1 MTAIL
6 TAWVFEPSVLAGV
19 ALTALAYMALTLL
32 TGRRG
37 RPPGTGRIVAFML
50 GLLLLLLALL
60 SPLDLL
66 ADGYLLSAHMIQHLL
81 LLAAVPP
88 LLLLGVPRWVWRA
101 VVATRPGDLA
111 ERLLGQPLVA
121 FLLYTAAL
129 TVWHLP
135 PYYDAALDDERVH
148 IVEHLCFLLAATIF
162 WWVALAPLPERDR
175 PGPLGRVLYLFAA
188 GIPNTV
194 VAAALTFAP
203 QPLYAPYVA
212 PVDSRGL
219 LPLIR
224 QGWGLTALGDQQLA
238 GVLMWIPMGLL
249 LSGLALLILIRAL
262 DGPPAARSRGRAGA
276 EPRAL
281 PLH

>member
-19 ALTALAYMALTLL
+19 ALTALAYVALTLL
-32 TGRRG
+32 AGRRG
-37 RPPGTGRIVAFML
+37 RPLGAGQIAAFAL
-50 GLLLLLLALL
+50 GLTLLLVALL

-66 ADGYLLSAHMIQHLL
+66 ADGYLLSAHMLQHLL

-88 LLLLGVPRWVWRA
+88 LLLLGIPGWVWRA
-101 VVATRPGDLA
+101 VVATPPGDLA
-111 ERLLGQPLVA
+111 ERLLGRPIVA
-121 FLLYTAAL
+121 FTFYAVTIA
-129 TVWHLP
+129 VWHLP
-135 PYYDAALDDERVH
+135 PCYDAALNDERVH
-148 IVEHLCFLLAATIF
+148 IVEHLCFLFAATMF

-203 QPLYAPYVA
+203 RPLYAPYVA
-212 PVDSRGL
+212 PTDPYGYL
-219 LPLIR
+219 ALIR
-224 QGWGLTALGDQQLA
+224 QGWGLTALADQQLA

-249 LSGLALLILIRAL
+249 LSGLALAILVRAL
-262 DGPPAARSRGRAGA
+262 DGAGGPARGRRPPAPRS
-276 EPRAL
+276 L
-281 PLH
+281 PLC